1 MAKVWCK
8 CRSCWGWFL
17 EDHPGE
23 DLDELG
29 KDLSWW
35 SGLPEH
41 KDPPWE
47 ENNAL

>member
-1 MAKVWCK
+1 MAKTWCK

-47 ENNAL
+47 ENNGN